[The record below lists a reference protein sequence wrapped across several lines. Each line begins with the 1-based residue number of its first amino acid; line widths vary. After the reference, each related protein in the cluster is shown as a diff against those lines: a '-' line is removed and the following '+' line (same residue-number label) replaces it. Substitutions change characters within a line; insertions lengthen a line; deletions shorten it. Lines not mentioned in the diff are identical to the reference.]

1 MERIEKT
8 LFFADEVFLCIIL
21 SHGQTIQFGAVV
33 SRPDVLDQ
41 DKSGSRTAYHRFKDQ
56 V

>member
-1 MERIEKT
+1 MERIEER
-8 LFFADEVFLCIIL
+8 LFFADEVFLYVIL

-41 DKSGSRTAYHRFKDQ
+41 DKSEGRTSYHRFKDQ